1 MEKALSRPARRGRSV
16 RGVRLRVRL
25 EGGGSW
31 SVESILREPTARK
44 SSLTFPLRGKMA
56 ISPPPRAVESMVVE
70 LFKFGPATSQP
81 GFFDRK
87 QEGGRESGGLALE
100 EELLPHSLKEAVKE
114 LTLKLGF
121 SPLFRVVEMDP
132 WSRIPER
139 RYALLNFEP

>member
-1 MEKALSRPARRGRSV
+1 
-16 RGVRLRVRL
+16 
-25 EGGGSW
+25 
-31 SVESILREPTARK
+31 
-44 SSLTFPLRGKMA
+44 
-56 ISPPPRAVESMVVE
+56 
-70 LFKFGPATSQP
+70 
-81 GFFDRK
+81 
-87 QEGGRESGGLALE
+87 LE